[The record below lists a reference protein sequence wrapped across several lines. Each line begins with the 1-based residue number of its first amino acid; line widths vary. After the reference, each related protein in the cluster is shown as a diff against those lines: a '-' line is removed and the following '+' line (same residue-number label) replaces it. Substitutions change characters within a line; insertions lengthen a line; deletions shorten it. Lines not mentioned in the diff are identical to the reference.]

1 MSRHRNDG
9 CRVRWTWGAARVVS
23 LILFFLVLGTV
34 SADGGSGSA
43 DCQRLSGALPP
54 GTHWLEVHQLG
65 VPLGRIVPLSLD
77 ADGRWAMQ
85 ARELASLR
93 VTQALGRDPDQWL
106 VLEDI
111 PALRFDLDP
120 CRLILTLDLRAVARP
135 YQQLSYQ
142 RSVGP
147 AAVDPVARSISL
159 QLSPRSEYD
168 QRWRHSGNL
177 RLRGAG
183 PFGRWLSEWVHD
195 GDAWHRLDTRWVRE
209 WPRSHL
215 QLTVGDTV
223 SHAASWGRPLR
234 FAGLQLGTD
243 HGLDPF
249 FVTYPLPSIRGS
261 AAVPSIADLYVN
273 GVRQPGAAVEGGAF
287 RISEVPAVSGAGEL
301 QVQVRDLAGR
311 TVSFSQ
317 PYYVAPELLRP
328 GLLSWNA
335 ELGRLREFQGTD
347 ADRYGAVYAGLGMR
361 QGVTDSVT
369 WGLRLEA
376 VPQHPVLGSSLQWLW
391 PRWGLFSA
399 SVAASDHEHP
409 GAQAQLAFSRATPRW
424 NMAWSQQWRDV
435 NYRAIGEGAA
445 GLRRETRLRLGRS
458 GVLGGSLFAS
468 HIDQQRSD
476 QQQAISTLG
485 WGRAMPGLG
494 GVINLQWQRLRG
506 DSRDD
511 RLLLNLSLPLAQ
523 RRLLALSSQSSR
535 ADSGLVQATW
545 AQPRQGLLGGAWR
558 VTAEQGLID
567 RFRGD
572 LMWSGRGGELRAF
585 SSLGVNDGVA
595 LEADTEWTL
604 SAGGLHWG
612 RQGGGA
618 RALVQTGLPGL
629 RVYLDN
635 RLAGRTDDRGAL
647 LLTGLRPYE
656 VNRIH
661 VEPDDLPIDRHIS
674 RTNAQVVPPRDALV
688 TVQLASGAS
697 RAGLIRLLLPDGRAV
712 PAEALVR
719 TEHDDAPLLSDLD
732 ARFYLPDY
740 REGTPVSAQWGGQ
753 RCRAQLPPWAPIQH
767 LDCQPQPESTP

>member
-1 MSRHRNDG
+1 MS
-9 CRVRWTWGAARVVS
+9 CRLDESVRGRRSGSVPRFA
-23 LILFFLVLGTV
+23 LLMGLVLCAGV
-34 SADGGSGSA
+34 AAADSDGGEVS
-43 DCQRLSGALPP
+43 CQRLSGALPA

-65 VPLGRIVPLSLD
+65 APLGRIVPMSL
-77 ADGRWAMQ
+77 ASDGRWSMQ
-85 ARELASLR
+85 ARELANLR
-93 VTQALGRDPDQWL
+93 VSSAVGADPDQWL
-106 VLEDI
+106 YLDDI
-111 PALRFDLDP
+111 PALDYRLDA
-120 CRLILTLDLRAVARP
+120 CRLILTLDLREVSRP
-135 YQQLSYQ
+135 HQQLRYRRTQ
-142 RSVGP
+142 NRG
-147 AAVDPVARSISL
+147 AVDPVARSISL
-159 QLSPRSEYD
+159 QISPRSEFD

-183 PFGRWLSEWVHD
+183 PFGRWLSEWLHD
-195 GDAWHRLDTRWVRE
+195 GERLHRLDTRWVRE
-209 WPRSHL
+209 WPNSHL

-273 GVRQPGAAVEGGAF
+273 GARQPATAVDGGAF
-287 RISEVPAVSGAGEL
+287 SISEVPAVSGAGEL

-347 ADRYGAVYAGLGMR
+347 ADRYGEVYAGLGMR
-361 QGVTDSVT
+361 QGVTDTVT

-376 VPQHPVLGSSLQWLW
+376 VPQHPVLGTSLEWLW
-391 PRWGLFSA
+391 PNWGLWSA
-399 SVAASDHEHP
+399 TVAASDQQQP
-409 GAQAQLAFSRATPRW
+409 GAQAQLAFSRTTQRW
-424 NMAWSQQWRDV
+424 NVAGSQQWRDAR
-435 NYRAIGEGAA
+435 YRAIGEDAA
-445 GLRRETRLRLGRS
+445 GLRRETRVRLGRN

-468 HIDQQRSD
+468 HIAQHRATN
-476 QQQAISTLG
+476 QQQVIRTLG
-485 WGRAMPGLG
+485 WGRAVQRLG
-494 GVINLQWQRLRG
+494 GVLNLQWQQLRG

-511 RLLLNLSLPLAQ
+511 RLLLNISLPLAD
-523 RRLLALSSQSSR
+523 RRLVALSGQSSR
-535 ADSGLVQATW
+535 RDPGLLQATW
-545 AQPRQGLLGGAWR
+545 AQPRRGLLGGSWR
-558 VTAEQGLID
+558 ATAEQGLID

-572 LMWSGRGGELRAF
+572 LMWSGRAGELRAF
-585 SSLGVNDGVA
+585 SSLGVTDGA
-595 LEADTEWTL
+595 AFEADTEWTL

-612 RQGGGA
+612 RQSAGA

-635 RLAGRTDDRGAL
+635 RLAGRTDERGAL
-647 LLTGLRPYE
+647 LLTGLRAYE

-688 TVQLASGAS
+688 TVELATGAS
-697 RAGLIRLLLPDGRAV
+697 RSGLIRLLLPDGSAV
-712 PAEALVR
+712 PADAVVS
-719 TEHDDAPLLSDLD
+719 TEREGVPLLADLD
-732 ARFYLPDY
+732 ARFYLSDY
-740 REGTPVSAQWGGQ
+740 REGAPVYARWAGR
-753 RCRAQLPPWAPIQH
+753 RCRAQLPRWAPMQH
-767 LDCQPQPESTP
+767 LDCGPEPGT

>member
-1 MSRHRNDG
+1 MSRRLNE
-9 CRVRWTWGAARVVS
+9 GART
-23 LILFFLVLGTV
+23 LLMVLGLMLGP
-34 SADGGSGSA
+34 AHGDSGMPVT
-43 DCQRLSGALPP
+43 DCQRLSGALPA

-65 VPLGRIVPLSLD
+65 APLGRIVAMTLQV
-77 ADGRWAMQ
+77 DGRWAMQ
-85 ARELASLR
+85 ARDLARLR
-93 VTQALGRDPDQWL
+93 VATALEQAPDRWL
-106 VLEDI
+106 VLDEI
-111 PALRFDLDP
+111 PALSYTLDP
-120 CRLILTLDLRAVARP
+120 CRLILTLDLREVSRP
-135 YQQLSYQ
+135 HQQIRYQGGAS
-142 RSVGP
+142 P

-159 QLSPRSEYD
+159 QISPRSEFD
-168 QRWRHSGNL
+168 RLWRHSGNL
-177 RLRGAG
+177 RLLGAG
-183 PFGRWLSEWVHD
+183 PSGRWLSEWLHD
-195 GDAWHRLDTRWVRE
+195 SKRWHRLDTRWVRE
-209 WPRSHL
+209 WPQSHL

-249 FVTYPLPSIRGS
+249 FVTYPLPGIRGS

-273 GVRQPGAAVEGGAF
+273 GARQPATRVEGGAF
-287 RISEVPAVSGAGEL
+287 NISEVPAVSGAGEL

-361 QGVTDSVT
+361 QGVTDTVT

-376 VPQHPVLGSSLQWLW
+376 VPQHPVVGTSLEWLW
-391 PRWGLFSA
+391 PSWGLWSA
-399 SVAASDHEHP
+399 TLAASDQEQP
-409 GAQAQLAFSRATPRW
+409 GAQAQLAFSRTTQRW
-424 NMAWSQQWRDV
+424 NVAGSQQWRDAH
-435 NYRAIGEGAA
+435 YRAMGEEGA
-445 GLRRETRLRLGRS
+445 GLRRETRIRLGRS

-468 HIDQQRSD
+468 HIDQHRSD

-485 WGRAMPGLG
+485 WGRALPRLG
-494 GVINLQWQRLRG
+494 GVLNLQWQRLRG
-506 DSRDD
+506 DSHDD
-511 RLLLNLSLPLAQ
+511 RVLLNLSLPLAH

-535 ADSGLVQATW
+535 SDSGLLQATW
-545 AQPRQGLLGGAWR
+545 AQPRRGLLGGAWR
-558 VTAEQGLID
+558 LTAEHGLID

-585 SSLGVNDGVA
+585 SSFGLSDGVA
-595 LEADTEWTL
+595 FEADTEWTL
-604 SAGGLHWG
+604 SAGGQHWG
-612 RQGGGA
+612 RQSAGA
-618 RALVQTGLPGL
+618 RALVQTGLPDL

-635 RLAGRTDDRGAL
+635 RLAGRTDEQGAL
-647 LLTGLRPYE
+647 MLTGLRPYE

-688 TVQLASGAS
+688 TVQLATGAS
-697 RAGLIRLLLPDGRAV
+697 RSGLIRLLLADGHAV

-719 TEHDDAPLLSDLD
+719 SEHDASPLLSDLD

-740 REGTPVSAQWGGQ
+740 REGALVTAQWAGNH
-753 RCRAQLPPWAPIQH
+753 CRVRLPRWAPMQH
-767 LDCQPQPESTP
+767 LNCLPETGS

>member
-1 MSRHRNDG
+1 MSRRRDE
-9 CRVRWTWGAARVVS
+9 RARGRRLGS
-23 LILFFLVLGTV
+23 LSRFALLMGLCLCGGIAV
-34 SADGGSGSA
+34 ADGRTA
-43 DCQRLSGALPP
+43 DAACQRLSGALPA

-65 VPLGRIVPLSLD
+65 APLGRIVPMTL
-77 ADGRWAMQ
+77 APDGRWAMQ

-93 VTQALGRDPDQWL
+93 VSQAVGKDPDQWL
-106 VLEDI
+106 FLADI
-111 PALRFDLDP
+111 PALKSSLDA
-120 CRLILTLDLRAVARP
+120 CRLILTLDLREVSRP
-135 YQQLSYQ
+135 HQQLRYQ
-142 RSVGP
+142 RSASRGD
-147 AAVDPVARSISL
+147 VDPVARSISL
-159 QLSPRSEYD
+159 QISPRSEYD

-183 PFGRWLSEWVHD
+183 PSGRWLSEWLHD
-195 GDAWHRLDTRWVRE
+195 GERLHRLDTRWVRE
-209 WPRSHL
+209 WPNSHL

-273 GVRQPGAAVEGGAF
+273 GARQPATTVDGGAF
-287 RISEVPAVSGAGEL
+287 SISEVPAVSGAGEL

-335 ELGRLREFQGTD
+335 ELGRLRVFQGTD
-347 ADRYGAVYAGLGMR
+347 ADRYAEVYAGLGMR
-361 QGVTDSVT
+361 QGVTDTVT

-376 VPQHPVLGSSLQWLW
+376 VPQHPVVGTSMEWLW
-391 PRWGLFSA
+391 PSWGLWSA
-399 SVAASDHEHP
+399 TVAASDQQLP
-409 GAQAQLAFSRATPRW
+409 GAQAQLAFSRTTPRW
-424 NMAWSQQWRDV
+424 SIAGSQQWRDA
-435 NYRAIGEGAA
+435 NYRAIGEDAA
-445 GLRRETRLRLGRS
+445 GLRRETRLRLGRN

-468 HIDQQRSD
+468 HIAQHRTD

-485 WGRAMPGLG
+485 WGRAVPRLG
-494 GVINLQWQRLRG
+494 GVINLQWQHLRG

-511 RLLLNLSLPLAQ
+511 RVLLNISLPVAD
-523 RRLLALSSQSSR
+523 RRLLALSAQTSR
-535 ADSGLVQATW
+535 SDPGLLQATW
-545 AQPRQGLLGGAWR
+545 AQPRRGLLGGAWR

-572 LMWSGRGGELRAF
+572 LMWADHAGELRAF
-585 SSLGVNDGVA
+585 SSFGVTDGVA
-595 LEADTEWTL
+595 FEADTEWTL
-604 SAGGLHWG
+604 STGGLHWG
-612 RQGGGA
+612 RQSAGA

-635 RLAGRTDDRGAL
+635 RLAGRTDERGAL

-656 VNRIH
+656 VNGIH

-688 TVQLASGAS
+688 TVQLAAGAS
-697 RAGLIRLLLPDGRAV
+697 RSGLIRLLLPDGSAV

-719 TEHDDAPLLSDLD
+719 AEPDGKPLLSDLD

-740 REGTPVSAQWGGQ
+740 RVGGQ
-753 RCRAQLPPWAPIQH
+753 VQARWAGRRCHVTLPRWAPMQH
-767 LDCQPQPESTP
+767 LDCEPEPAP